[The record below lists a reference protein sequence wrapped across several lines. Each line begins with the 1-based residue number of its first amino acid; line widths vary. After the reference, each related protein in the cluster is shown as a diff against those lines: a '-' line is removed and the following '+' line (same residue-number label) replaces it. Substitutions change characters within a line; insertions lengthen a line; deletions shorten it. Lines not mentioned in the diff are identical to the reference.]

1 MDNFRKIRTA
11 VFGCGQISEVYL
23 QNMINRFDV
32 LEVVGCC
39 SRNGAS
45 AERRAKQFGI
55 KAMTEQEILSDS
67 SIELVVNLTPATE
80 HYDIIKKSLLAGKHV
95 YTEKVVTTSF
105 EQAMELSALAMEKKL
120 FVGCAPDTFL
130 GSAIQSAKNAIA
142 RGEIGELM
150 SCSANLNRDCTSAY
164 TPGRFTTQKGGGV
177 GFDVGIYYITA
188 MLSIL
193 GPASKVCGFSVNT
206 TPEYMVE
213 DKDSEYYGQKCIIE
227 NENIM
232 TANAIFKNGIIAT
245 MHFCGRTI
253 YPETPSIIFYG
264 TKGIIILPD
273 PNCFGGKVMIM
284 RKGESEYTELENTYY
299 FSDNSRG
306 LGVAEMAYS
315 IIEGR
320 KPRTD
325 ISMAAHAVEL
335 LCAVVESSE
344 TGITQSLTSSFD
356 VPKGVYNKAEAEI
369 EEYSIIK

>member
-1 MDNFRKIRTA
+1 MSELRRIKTA

-23 QNMINRFDV
+23 RNMINRFDV
-32 LEVVGCC
+32 LEIVGCC
-39 SRNGAS
+39 SKNGSS
-45 AERRAKQFGI
+45 AEKRAKQFGI
-55 KAMTEQEILSDS
+55 KPMTEQEVLNDA

-95 YTEKVVTTSF
+95 YTEKVVTTDYNKA
-105 EQAMELSALAMEKKL
+105 EELLKLAVKKGL
-120 FVGCAPDTFL
+120 YVGCAPDTFL
-130 GSAIQSAKNAIA
+130 GSAIQSAKNAIDN
-142 RGEIGELM
+142 GEIGELM
-150 SCSANLNRDCTSAY
+150 SCSANLNRDVTCSY

-188 MLSIL
+188 MLSVL

-206 TPEYMVE
+206 TPEYIVE
-213 DKDSEYYGQKCIIE
+213 DKNSEFYGQKCIIE

-232 TANAIFKNGIIAT
+232 TANAIFKNGVIGT

-253 YPETPSIIFYG
+253 YPETPAIVFYG
-264 TKGIIILPD
+264 TKGIIVLPD

-284 RKGESEYTELENTYY
+284 RKGESQYSELEQKYH

-306 LGVAEMAYS
+306 LGTAEMAYS

-335 LCAVVESSE
+335 LCAVVESSD
-344 TGITQSLTSSFD
+344 TGITQTLTSEFEI
-356 VPKGVYNKAEAEI
+356 PKGIKSIAQTDS
-369 EEYSIIK
+369 EEDSIR